1 MGSEVFDGKK
11 RKVAANWYHKKT
23 MIDVQGEPQTPDTP
37 EEGVDE
43 EQKESI

>member
-1 MGSEVFDGKK
+1 
-11 RKVAANWYHKKT
+11 